1 MQAQTYN
8 ITDNVNLRVNA
19 LTIQGHIVFEVNSM
33 VLNYHGTEY
42 TMRDESFKR
51 FFTNRVF
58 FSIKSIELAN
68 YLARLIYGVNLFDI
82 YRNQVEDEHTVNE
95 LDSYVF
101 RGENNLE
108 RTFQV
113 NTTHEYIDNLMRDNG
128 HPSDEFLQQHRNPR
142 FPSIVRTVEEI
153 TEAPIFIRVQA
164 NLNNTAP
171 NVRSFMH
178 GCLAFNILAHQDRFA
193 DFNTQAAI
201 GFFNTTIRTNDLGLT
216 TEQMNI
222 GDYRELLR
230 AKDATIRELRE
241 NMRTVIAQNNQLLAD
256 NRETHHQLDETH
268 RLLNNANHKLDNIGH
283 QINSLSETFTNNFS
297 EMNMTTGTAEYTYI
311 VLSIPSLTREMI
323 SNQSIPSNYAVFDS
337 ICCLKKDRQ
346 KQLASH
352 YFNPDTDV
360 IELEYECSCSLDI
373 SKFITTNFSKAYC
386 YNFNS
391 SDYRRKIVYATSRKD
406 NIIEKIRKYLARS
419 EQNKF
424 SIIERLDRLQETVNN
439 IETRVSSIEDFFMYL
454 RHKGTFIIDGKTIR
468 RVLNRDLYHNL
479 YINLDGS
486 RHTLTLDEL
495 NNATFE

>member
-1 MQAQTYN
+1 MQVIEVRGVEYKLVKAR
-8 ITDNVNLRVNA
+8 D
-19 LTIQGHIVFEVNSM
+19 FEVIVRSDNGFI
-33 VLNYHGTEY
+33 NYTKLCQQINDNRRPFKELKKSE
-42 TMRDESFKR
+42 TFKR
-51 FFTNRVF
+51 LCIQMENSSERIRSEQPDVEIYEQIKDRVEIEVGGRKQDPEIARISGTYMPRYLLDYVIMTCDIGYYKLVHELMDSIDRVAQERQRSFIEELQSNISEQNR
-58 FSIKSIELAN
+58 K
-68 YLARLIYGVNLFDI
+68 
-82 YRNQVEDEHTVNE
+82 
-95 LDSYVF
+95 
-101 RGENNLE
+101 LE
-108 RTFQV
+108 RKKLKISRLDQLC
-113 NTTHEYIDNLMRDNG
+113 NDLRESNANLDNQMR
-128 HPSDEFLQQHRNPR
+128 E
-142 FPSIVRTVEEI
+142 VRTQNAQLLE
-153 TEAPIFIRVQA
+153 R
-164 NLNNTAP
+164 
-171 NVRSFMH
+171 
-178 GCLAFNILAHQDRFA
+178 
-193 DFNTQAAI
+193 
-201 GFFNTTIRTNDLGLT
+201 ND
-216 TEQMNI
+216 Q
-222 GDYRELLR
+222 
-230 AKDATIRELRE
+230 
-241 NMRTVIAQNNQLLAD
+241 VIAQNNQLLED

-391 SDYRRKIVYATSRKD
+391 SDYRRKIVYATNRKD

-419 EQNKF
+419 ERNKF

-454 RHKGTFIIDGKTIR
+454 RHKGTFVIDGKTIR